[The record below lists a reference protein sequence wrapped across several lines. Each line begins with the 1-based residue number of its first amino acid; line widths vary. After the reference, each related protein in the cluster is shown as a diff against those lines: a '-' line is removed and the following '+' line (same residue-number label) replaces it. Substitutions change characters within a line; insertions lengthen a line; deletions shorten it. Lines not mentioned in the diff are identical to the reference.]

1 MIRSNKYVTQP
12 VASSEFS
19 LFPDLEFHD
28 RLERQN
34 RLLRWSLAALA
45 VVVVAQGVAIFRLAK
60 TATEKVVEVIR
71 INDIGKADA
80 VAYGNSQYKP
90 QAPEIRYFL
99 TEWAQNRY
107 TRQRATTSNDFPRNY
122 YFLTAP
128 LAASLMT
135 TEKKD
140 IAQFISGSGE
150 QNMVHVNNVHITNLE
165 SEPHTADLFL
175 TKEFS
180 NAPGQVA
187 RRENWIIRVQ
197 FTIDPKTVKNELVP
211 YNPLGLAIQYFRED
225 QAFQ

>member
-1 MIRSNKYVTQP
+1 MLRSRQYPTQP
-12 VASSEFS
+12 VASSEIS

-45 VVVVAQGVAIFRLAK
+45 IVAVAQGAAIFRLAK
-60 TATEKVVEVIR
+60 ATTEKVVEVIR

-80 VAYGNSQYKP
+80 VAYADSQYKP

-107 TRQRATTSNDFPRNY
+107 TRQRATTPNDFPRNY
-122 YFLTAP
+122 YFLTSP
-128 LAASLMT
+128 LAASLMA

-140 IAQFISGSGE
+140 IAQFISGGGD
-150 QNMVHVNNVHITNLE
+150 QNTVHVNNVHITNLE

-180 NAPGQVA
+180 LAPGQLA
-187 RRENWIIRVQ
+187 RRENWIVRVQ
-197 FTIDPKTVKNELVP
+197 FTINPKTVKNELVP
-211 YNPLGLAIQYFRED
+211 YNPLGLAIEYFRED